1 MKKLVTKLLC
11 GVMLSSVIFCGCG
24 QVTGTTASSEI
35 ESQTTAT
42 TPAETEP
49 APTETGAKPEI
60 NVDNMVKVS
69 ELYASKQ
76 PDGTRA
82 VPVISDNIRGKAM
95 YDVSEG
101 ALNYGYYTNNG
112 SYFRIS
118 VMSGKRVAKIRYDF
132 VYKDK
137 HITGEGDTAIDTFEK
152 LIDDIIADRA
162 TYIDVFDKSAI
173 DEHTEDFKK
182 DLPIVYSRFIAL
194 SEQAFPELG
203 LKLED
208 VGLDF
213 GTKYRTVD
221 PVQPTTTE
229 TVYTHDH
236 KFKNGFCTDC
246 KKAWTVSFYDAV
258 GKTGG
263 MTGKGWRTVYG
274 QQSSTMFSGED
285 YVQYSST
292 KNNNASLMY
301 FKENPDDAGEQ
312 EAFFIAVENT
322 STKKKQKMTMRIEYR
337 LEMKKMQFG
346 KGVVAPKYTYW
357 VVINT
362 TPAQSSKVFESK
374 ESLKKY
380 AKVDLFVANKKG
392 FGTSAWGKKANIEKL
407 KKSFEADGCTYYT
420 KDQVIDRLW
429 EQHENYLASL
439 DHGMIWMN
447 LTLADIGLS
456 WKKD

>member
-11 GVMLSSVIFCGCG
+11 GIMLSSVIFCGCG
-24 QVTGTTASSEI
+24 QVTGTTATSET

-49 APTETGAKPEI
+49 APTETEAKPEI

-76 PDGTRA
+76 PDGTKA
-82 VPVISDNIRGKAM
+82 VLVISDNIRGKAM

-152 LIDDIIADRA
+152 LIDDIIADKA

-173 DEHTEDFKK
+173 DEHAEDFKK

-221 PVQPTTTE
+221 PVQPTSTE

-301 FKENPDDAGEQ
+301 FKENPDDEGEQ
-312 EAFFIAVENT
+312 EAFFISVENT
-322 STKKKQKMTMRIEYR
+322 STKKKQKMTLRIEYR
-337 LEMKKMQFG
+337 LEMKKMQLG
-346 KGVVAPKYTYW
+346 KGVVAPTYTYW

-374 ESLKKY
+374 DSLKKY

-392 FGTSAWGKKANIEKL
+392 IGTSAWGKKANIEKL

-420 KDQVIDRLW
+420 KDQIIDRLW

-447 LTLADIGLS
+447 LTLADIGLN